1 MKRHQYIFYPET
13 LEKLKESGLEQRFL
27 EARKSPD
34 FHFIAHFPEFELGDL
49 MNSMAK
55 RKYFETMPFEMIN
68 EYSGMID
75 PFLKILIEGDEN
87 RFKWKIKKNTGI
99 ESEETNASDF
109 MILSGYIASLVLG
122 PDELWDYNKF
132 GFSSLFE
139 FLGSFGVLVKD
150 DKKRLSQRGY
160 EWASEFNGQKF
171 ITEIGADMHGDLDI
185 SRKDITA
192 YETIDPFENKVS
204 YRPEL
209 NSDFQLVIGASS
221 VESSVLAI
229 LLNYAEHEKV
239 KSEVLEDNGK
249 KFLKEIIEQHGE
261 TLRPYLGDYSPSL
274 YFTSFKLSLPRLDEN
289 NIILGDRLYSF
300 DRIAGNF
307 ERSYGA
313 YVNADGNLVFC
324 SENEDN
330 ITNREKHPSL
340 VIPKDEID
348 HFFKGLFIQASRGL
362 GRTSLNSLVEMMK
375 YRFSDEFNKEI

>member
-1 MKRHQYIFYPET
+1 MTIIQENHS
-13 LEKLKESGLEQRFL
+13 LKHLNTFGIDVS
-27 EARKSPD
+27 ARYFATARSVQ
-34 FHFIAHFPEFELGDL
+34 EL
-49 MNSMAK
+49 
-55 RKYFETMPFEMIN
+55 
-68 EYSGMID
+68 
-75 PFLKILIEGDEN
+75 
-87 RFKWKIKKNTGI
+87 
-99 ESEETNASDF
+99 
-109 MILSGYIASLVLG
+109 
-122 PDELWDYNKF
+122 
-132 GFSSLFE
+132 E

-171 ITEIGADMHGDLDI
+171 ITEIGANMHGDLEI

-274 YFTSFKLSLPRLDEN
+274 YFTSFKL
-289 NIILGDRLYSF
+289 I
-300 DRIAGNF
+300 
-307 ERSYGA
+307 
-313 YVNADGNLVFC
+313 NLCDVRW
-324 SENEDN
+324 
-330 ITNREKHPSL
+330 I
-340 VIPKDEID
+340 
-348 HFFKGLFIQASRGL
+348 
-362 GRTSLNSLVEMMK
+362 
-375 YRFSDEFNKEI
+375 